1 MKKLFLTIMTIVGI
15 GASAM
20 AASNSN
26 RYFTKGYRADVRIS
40 ATATNNY
47 HFTSSHGYALGYGF
61 YIGGGAGFGAEWVD
75 GGLTSDPHF
84 TPSLFLDAK
93 WSVLNRRISPY
104 VDVKAVQY
112 IDLTAGSTN
121 YGITPSLGID
131 CGHFS
136 VGVGYELRGNRSA
149 LQLGL
154 GLNF

>member
-1 MKKLFLTIMTIVGI
+1 MKTTYPFGR
-15 GASAM
+15 S
-20 AASNSN
+20 
-26 RYFTKGYRADVRIS
+26 
-40 ATATNNY
+40 
-47 HFTSSHGYALGYGF
+47 
-61 YIGGGAGFGAEWVD
+61 GGANVVALKRWLWQPNYDIVVRQERGESPTTR
-75 GGLTSDPHF
+75 LKYLP
-84 TPSLFLDAK
+84 K
-93 WSVLNRRISPY
+93 RSVLNRRISPY

-131 CGHFS
+131 CGRFS

>member
-1 MKKLFLTIMTIVGI
+1 MKKSFLTIMAIVGI
-15 GASAM
+15 SASAM

-40 ATATNNY
+40 A
-47 HFTSSHGYALGYGF
+47 
-61 YIGGGAGFGAEWVD
+61 
-75 GGLTSDPHF
+75 
-84 TPSLFLDAK
+84 
-93 WSVLNRRISPY
+93 
-104 VDVKAVQY
+104 KAVQY

-131 CGHFS
+131 CGRFS